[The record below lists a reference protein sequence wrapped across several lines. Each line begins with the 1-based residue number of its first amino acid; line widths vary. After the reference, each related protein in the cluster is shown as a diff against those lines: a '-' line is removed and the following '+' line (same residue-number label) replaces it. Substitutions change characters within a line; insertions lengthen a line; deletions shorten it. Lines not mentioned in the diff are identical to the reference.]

1 MNRIIPDD
9 FNHRIISSV
18 FDEADIKPKTAE
30 NYIKA
35 IECIERN
42 WENYLINI
50 LGKMNINASVKSD
63 KYSLPFKD
71 EIVFTTIESASFPK
85 AYYKLMPAIRDFV
98 KTILERNLLKL
109 RFYILIDLKI
119 LEEMKISE
127 RKYGKVQL
135 TIHFRY
141 YGS

>member
-1 MNRIIPDD
+1 MDRIIPDD

-18 FDEADIKPKTAE
+18 FEESDIKPKTAE

-35 IECIERN
+35 IECIEHK
-42 WENYLINI
+42 WENYLIDV

-71 EIVFTTIESASFPK
+71 EIVFTTIQSVLLPK
-85 AYYKLMPAIRDFV
+85 AYYTFMPAIRDFV
-98 KTILERNLLKL
+98 KTILERNLLKV

-119 LEEMKISE
+119 VEEMKISE
-127 RKYGKVQL
+127 HKYGKVQL